1 MKKYGEKRKM
11 NVIFYKNRVIFV
23 ENSVTS
29 IVLQTILKQIQFK
42 PKKYGTESKWL

>member
-23 ENSVTS
+23 ENCVIS
-29 IVLQTILKQIQFK
+29 IVLQTILKQIQLNL
-42 PKKYGTESKWL
+42 KKYGTESKWL

>member
-1 MKKYGEKRKM
+1 MD
-11 NVIFYKNRVIFV
+11 VIFYKNRVIF
-23 ENSVTS
+23 